1 MTLRGRERQR
11 HIDPATISHTR
22 FLHRV
27 LQHHG
32 NVETQGLE
40 EEDDSDEPRVGSGIC
55 DGKEGTLGCMKVRGT
70 ESKCFG
76 VCVCEDGEV
85 DREQVTESLYIQQC
99 LTFH

>member
-1 MTLRGRERQR
+1 MSLRGRERQR
-11 HIDPATISHTR
+11 HTDPATISHTR

-40 EEDDSDEPRVGSGIC
+40 EEDDADEPRVGSGIC
-55 DGKEGTLGCMKVRGT
+55 DGKEGTLGCMKVQGHREQVFWG
-70 ESKCFG
+70 
-76 VCVCEDGEV
+76 VCEDGEV
-85 DREQVTESLYIQQC
+85 DRGQVTESLYIQQC